1 VSFVD
6 NQGVKIYWDELGSGE
21 PLLLI
26 NGLGTSSHLWHRSRP
41 VLANK
46 YHTIALDNRGVGRSD
61 VPAGI
66 YSIASMAAD
75 ANAVLDAARVGT
87 AHVLG
92 VSLGG
97 MIAQE
102 FALLYPQRVRSLILG
117 CTTAGELTGPHS
129 VPPEPGVLPAL
140 MRRSASAE
148 ESNET
153 FRPLLYDGSTPRER
167 VDEDMA
173 IRVRWYPTAQ
183 GYMGQLQGVSGW
195 DSYSRLGDIRV
206 PTLVI
211 HGENDRLI
219 PCANGR
225 ILAGRIAGAQL
236 ALIPEAGHVF
246 WTDQPDV
253 VHERILS
260 FLGAIAAGGEGA
272 AETEAAL

>member
-1 VSFVD
+1 MSFFE

-41 VLANK
+41 LFANQ
-46 YHTIALDNRGVGRSD
+46 YRTIALDNRGVGRSD

-75 ANAVLDAARVGT
+75 ANAVLDAAGVGT
-87 AHVLG
+87 AHVFG

-102 FALLYPQRVRSLILG
+102 LALQCPQRVRSLILG
-117 CTTAGELTGPHS
+117 CTTAGEPTGPNS
-129 VPPEPGVLPAL
+129 VPPEPGVLMAL

-148 ESNET
+148 ESNQI
-153 FRPLLYDGSTPRER
+153 FRPLLYAAGTPRER

-173 IRVRWYPTAQ
+173 IRVRWYPTVQ
-183 GYMGQLQGVSGW
+183 GYMGQLQGISGW
-195 DSYSRLGDIRV
+195 DPCSRLGDIRV

-211 HGENDRLI
+211 HGESDRLI
-219 PCANGR
+219 PCANAR
-225 ILAGRIAGAQL
+225 ILAGRIARAQL
-236 ALIPEAGHVF
+236 ALIPEAGHMF
-246 WTDQPDV
+246 WTDQPDL
-253 VHERILS
+253 VHERILT
-260 FLGAIAAGGEGA
+260 FLGGIAAHG
-272 AETEAAL
+272 